1 MNSPKSDT
9 ELLVRE
15 RNEGQK
21 RLDSREE
28 RFPRNTKGV
37 RDFLLY
43 MNFFVEILGLP
54 DFSADVLSLINRISM
69 DNMSQDDLK
78 KRIEALSDFDEC

>member
-1 MNSPKSDT
+1 M
-9 ELLVRE
+9 
-15 RNEGQK
+15 
-21 RLDSREE
+21 DSREE